1 MRYARDS
8 VYSVPVLRSQ
18 GPSIIFYMVSS
29 QEIIT
34 LSAPGTAPIQTGE
47 FFQQAMISFTN
58 STLNADAVAYSSG
71 FQSSSAGPDVS
82 IGLVTPDGM
91 GNFTLVA
98 DTNSAGTFVPMQ
110 SFAGTYSVSSDGR
123 TTTTGITSN
132 SPILYSLC
140 RARHSNNYLESVPI
154 PS

>member
-34 LSAPGTAPIQTGE
+34 LSSPGTAPIQTGE

-82 IGLVTPDGM
+82 IGLVTLDGM
-91 GNFTLVA
+91 PA
-98 DTNSAGTFVPMQ
+98 SCCPSPAWR
-110 SFAGTYSVSSDGR
+110 SS
-123 TTTTGITSN
+123 
-132 SPILYSLC
+132 SPPPGC
-140 RARHSNNYLESVPI
+140 ARHGRRAAQLPPKGTSWVPD
-154 PS
+154 PCHTGTNPVPN